1 MTFKINAS
9 FKIDPPGKVVKEL
22 ELQKGGKVQRYV
34 DTAVV
39 RYCDKYVP
47 MRSGTLKKAIGTVYG
62 SGKVRYNTPYATE
75 NYYRNKGR
83 GSGGTAY
90 GGFRGRLWF
99 ERMKAAMGVALA
111 ESVRYVAKA
120 AKAIWHG

>member
-1 MTFKINAS
+1 M
-9 FKIDPPGKVVKEL
+9 
-22 ELQKGGKVQRYV
+22 QRYI
-34 DTAVV
+34 DTAAV

-47 MRSGTLKKAIGTVYG
+47 MRTGTLKKALGTVYG
-62 SGKVRYNTPYATE
+62 SGKVRYNTPYAAK
-75 NYYRNKGR
+75 NYYHNKGR

-99 ERMKAAMGVALA
+99 ERMKAAMGKVLA

-120 AKAIWHG
+120 ASVIWHG

>member
-1 MTFKINAS
+1 MTFKIDAS
-9 FKIDPPGKVVKEL
+9 FKIDPPYKVVKDL

-62 SGKVRYNTPYATE
+62 SGKVRYNTPYAVE
-75 NYYRNKGR
+75 NYYHNKGR

-99 ERMKAAMGVALA
+99 ERMKAAMGAALA

>member
-1 MTFKINAS
+1 MTFKIDAS
-9 FKIDPPGKVVKEL
+9 FKIDPPNKVVKDL

-62 SGKVRYNTPYATE
+62 SGKVRYNTPYAAE

-99 ERMKAAMGVALA
+99 ERMKAAMGTALA